1 MSSPTKSIGCDVTKA
16 PSPPMNFPV
25 SGFPI
30 IPDGQRWEEENYE
43 LFKPGY
49 YYPVNIGDVLV
60 SKYQIVG
67 KLGWG
72 STSTVW
78 LARDLEAH
86 QYVTLKIYAQ
96 NEEIVNEFGIYQYL
110 ERIASKSTYPGR
122 QNVRT
127 AIGTFVIPRPGGDH
141 ECLVQPATWESW
153 RDLLYRIP
161 SGVFNEEL
169 LKLSLKQLLLALDF
183 LHSECKIIHTDSKG
197 DNMLHSIFDQTL
209 LTDFAAAEMEG
220 PSPRK
225 IVDGVPIYASRR
237 FGFPKALGPVVLGDF
252 RSAVKGEEKRNHNAG
267 PDIYRAPEVIIKA
280 DWSYPVDIWNVGVL
294 IWDLFEGKHLFCNLN
309 EENGVLDYSTGTHL
323 AEIIGALGPPP
334 LDLLERGIRSDEW
347 FHKDG
352 TWKAEIEIPED
363 ASLDKLEVRYVEG
376 EHKTQFM
383 HFVRCMLQWRPEDR
397 KTAKELLQHPWLN
410 L

>member
-1 MSSPTKSIGCDVTKA
+1 
-16 PSPPMNFPV
+16 MNFPV

-78 LARDLEAH
+78 LARDL
-86 QYVTLKIYAQ
+86 
-96 NEEIVNEFGIYQYL
+96 
-110 ERIASKSTYPGR
+110 
-122 QNVRT
+122 
-127 AIGTFVIPRPGGDH
+127 D
-141 ECLVQPATWESW
+141 
-153 RDLLYRIP
+153 
-161 SGVFNEEL
+161 
-169 LKLSLKQLLLALDF
+169 
-183 LHSECKIIHTDSKG
+183 
-197 DNMLHSIFDQTL
+197 IFDQTL